1 MKSFSFFQSWE
12 LRLHLLVLC
21 IFVTLLYYP
30 IVLLPVSIHH
40 QVTTLF
46 LIVTGLVFIFC
57 IAFTELNL
65 EIPFWYIY
73 LEAISF

>member
-12 LRLHLLVLC
+12 LRLCLLVLS

-65 EIPFWYIY
+65 EILFWYIY